1 MSDHKGD
8 FATDV
13 RLLRISAIA
22 AAGGALS
29 TVAADFLLH
38 LIRLFNNLFF
48 FQQMSASNRSPALN
62 TLGLVVIAI
71 PVIGGL
77 LVGLIARFGSEQVR
91 GHGIPEAIEA
101 ILFGKS
107 KMSPKVA
114 ILKPLASAIA
124 IGSGGPFGA
133 EGPIIMTG
141 GAIGSL
147 IAQFFHLSS
156 AERKALLVAGAVAG
170 MTAVFGTPVAAVL
183 LAIELLLF
191 ELRPRSLL
199 PVAIACAVAGFTR
212 PLLLGSGPLFP
223 LHTIPLGPIGIV
235 SSAIAGLV
243 AGALSWGLSTSL
255 YKVEDAFGKLPIHW
269 MWWPA
274 LGAIAVGI
282 GGYFQPRALGVG
294 YDVIGDL
301 LQGHLVLHA
310 VVWIIVVKA
319 IIWVIALASGTSG
332 GVLAPLLMM
341 GAGVGAIVGPYM
353 PGGDPAV
360 WPLIFMAAAL
370 GGMMRAPIMAAVF
383 AFELTGDA
391 NALLPLLAA
400 AAVAYGFTVL
410 LMRRSIL
417 TEKIARRGYHIYR
430 EYSIDPLERHYV
442 EEVMTRTV
450 STIDAKT
457 PVADVLRDYFGARQ
471 KFRAYPVVRSG
482 SLVGIVDRALLD
494 RASVEDARAPVGAL
508 FGAAVPDVALPGET
522 CRNVAARLAVKGL
535 DRVPVVEDEKTYRLL
550 GIVSRYDLL
559 KPSTAVFAEE
569 REREQFRHL
578 WTTRNDDGVSPHR
591 DDDAPAD
598 SAGVMRQKI
607 SARNDTHAQERTKR
621 SSVVRQ
627 D

>member
-1 MSDHKGD
+1 MSEHKGD

-22 AAGGALS
+22 AVGGALS

-38 LIRLFNNLFF
+38 LIRLFTNLFF
-48 FQQMSASNRSPALN
+48 FQTVSAENHSPSQN
-62 TLGLVVIAI
+62 TLGLLVIAA

-77 LVGLIARFGSEQVR
+77 LVGLIARFGSEQIR

-114 ILKPLASAIA
+114 VLKPLASAIA

-147 IAQFFHLSS
+147 VAQYFHLSS

-170 MTAVFGTPVAAVL
+170 MTAVFGTPVASVL

-223 LHTIPLGPIGIV
+223 LHTLPLGPIGIV

-243 AGALSWGLSTSL
+243 AGALSWGLSTGL
-255 YKVEDAFGKLPIHW
+255 YKVEDMFGRLPIHW

-282 GGYFQPRALGVG
+282 GGYFQPRTLGVG

-301 LQGHLVLHA
+301 LQNHLAVQVVIAIVL
-310 VVWIIVVKA
+310 VKA
-319 IIWVIALASGTSG
+319 VIWVIALASGTSG

-341 GAGVGAIVGPYM
+341 GAGIGAIAAPYM
-353 PGGDPAV
+353 PGGEPAV

-370 GGMMRAPIMAAVF
+370 GGMMRAPVMAAVF

-410 LMRRSIL
+410 FMRRSIL
-417 TEKIARRGYHIYR
+417 TEKVARRGYHIYR

-442 EEVMTRTV
+442 DEVMTRTV
-450 STIDAKT
+450 ATIDAKET
-457 PVADVLRDYFGARQ
+457 VADVLRVYFGASQ
-471 KFRAYPVVRSG
+471 KHRAYPVVASG
-482 SLVGIVDRALLD
+482 KLVGMADRTLLEQIPAD
-494 RASVEDARAPVGAL
+494 EASASLGRFFAHSRLEI
-508 FGAAVPDVALPGET
+508 ALPRET
-522 CRNVAARLAVKGL
+522 CRSVAARLAITGL
-535 DRVPVVEDEKTYRLL
+535 DRVPVVEDETTRRLL
-550 GIVSRYDLL
+550 GIVSRHDLV
-559 KPSTAVFAEE
+559 KPSMSVFAEE
-569 REREQFRHL
+569 HELEQFRRV
-578 WTTRNDDGVSPHR
+578 WIPRSTRYAPTNKR
-591 DDDAPAD
+591 EEAPA
-598 SAGVMRQKI
+598 R
-607 SARNDTHAQERTKR
+607 HADVER
-621 SSVVRQ
+621 
-627 D
+627 

>member
-38 LIRLFNNLFF
+38 LIRLFTNLFF
-48 FQQMSASNRSPALN
+48 FQQISAVNRSPSLN
-62 TLGLVVIAI
+62 ALGLVVVAV

-147 IAQFFHLSS
+147 IAQFFHLTS

-212 PLLLGSGPLFP
+212 PLLLGSGALFP
-223 LHTIPLGPIGIV
+223 LHTMPLGPLGIV
-235 SSAIAGLV
+235 SASIAGLV

-255 YKVEDAFGKLPIHW
+255 YKVEDLFGKLPIHW

-282 GGYFQPRALGVG
+282 GGYFQPRTLGVG

-310 VVWIIVVKA
+310 VVWIVVVKA

-442 EEVMTRTV
+442 EEVMTHGV
-450 STIDAKT
+450 MTIDAKT
-457 PVADVLRDYFGARQ
+457 PLIDVLDDYFGAQQ

-482 SLVGIVDRALLD
+482 CLVGIIDRALLD
-494 RASVEDARAPVGAL
+494 RASAENQHTPVGAL
-508 FGAAVPDVALPGET
+508 FGASVPEVAFPGET

-535 DRVPVVEDEKTYRLL
+535 NRVPVVEDEKTYRLL

-578 WTTRNDDGVSPHR
+578 WTSRNDNSVSPHLEE
-591 DDDAPAD
+591 DTPGENT
-598 SAGVMRQKI
+598 GVIRQKI
-607 SARNDTHAQERTKR
+607 SAREDAGDQGRSSR

>member
-1 MSDHKGD
+1 MSEHKGD

-22 AAGGALS
+22 AVGGALS

-38 LIRLFNNLFF
+38 LIRLFTNLFF
-48 FQQMSASNRSPALN
+48 FQTLSTANRSPAEN
-62 TLGLVVIAI
+62 TLGWLVVAA

-77 LVGLIARFGSEQVR
+77 LVGLIARFGSEQIR

-114 ILKPLASAIA
+114 VLKPLASAIA

-147 IAQFFHLSS
+147 IAQYFHLSS

-170 MTAVFGTPVAAVL
+170 MTAVFGTPIAAVL

-223 LHTIPLGPIGIV
+223 LHTLPLGPMGLV
-235 SSAIAGLV
+235 SSALAGLI
-243 AGALSWGLSTSL
+243 AGALSWGLSSWL

-282 GGYFQPRALGVG
+282 GGYFQPRTLGVG

-301 LQGHLVLHA
+301 LQNHLLLHA
-310 VVWIIVVKA
+310 VVAIVVVKA

-353 PGGDPAV
+353 PGGEPAV

-370 GGMMRAPIMAAVF
+370 GGMMRAPVMAAVF

-410 LMRRSIL
+410 VMRRSIL

-442 EEVMTRTV
+442 EEVMTRTLQ
-450 STIDAKT
+450 TIESNM
-457 PVADVLRDYFGARQ
+457 PIVDVLRDYFGPTQ
-471 KFRAYPVVRSG
+471 KFRAYPVVASG
-482 SLVGIVDRALLD
+482 RLIGMVDKAVLARVSSEQAGARVG
-494 RASVEDARAPVGAL
+494 EL
-508 FGAAVPDVALPGET
+508 FPQLHPDVALPGET
-522 CRNVAARLAVKGL
+522 CRNVAARLAAMGL
-535 DRVPVVEDEKTYRLL
+535 ERVPVVEDEKSYRLV
-550 GIVSRYDLL
+550 GIVSRHDLL
-559 KPSTAVFAEE
+559 KPSVSVFTEE
-569 REREQFRHL
+569 RQLEQFRRVWPAGGGL
-578 WTTRNDDGVSPHR
+578 FSSEDGDDGDGGTSKDGTGGRVE
-591 DDDAPAD
+591 
-598 SAGVMRQKI
+598 VMRQKI
-607 SARNDTHAQERTKR
+607 SVEHRDG
-621 SSVVRQ
+621 
-627 D
+627 

>member
-1 MSDHKGD
+1 MGEHKGD
-8 FATDV
+8 FAADF
-13 RLLRISAIA
+13 RLLRITAIA
-22 AAGGALS
+22 AVGGVLS
-29 TVAADFLLH
+29 TLAAGSLLD
-38 LIRLFNNLFF
+38 LIRLFSNLFF
-48 FQQMSASNRSPALN
+48 FQTISTANRSPGGN
-62 TLGLVVIAI
+62 TLGLVVVAV

-77 LVGLIARFGSEQVR
+77 LVGLIARFGSEQIR

-114 ILKPLASAIA
+114 VLKPLASAIA

-147 IAQFFHLSS
+147 VAQYFHLSS

-212 PLLLGSGPLFP
+212 PLLFGSGPLFP
-223 LHTIPLGPIGIV
+223 LHTLPLSPIGLV
-235 SSAIAGLV
+235 SSAVAGLV
-243 AGALSWGLSTSL
+243 AGALSWGLSTWL
-255 YKVEDAFGKLPIHW
+255 YKVEDLFGRLPIHW

-274 LGAIAVGI
+274 LGAIVVGI
-282 GGYFQPRALGVG
+282 GGYFEPRALGVG
-294 YDVIGDL
+294 YDVIADL
-301 LQGHLVLHA
+301 LQGHLVAQA
-310 VVWIIVVKA
+310 VVSIVLIKA

-341 GAGVGAIVGPYM
+341 GAGVGALAGPYM
-353 PGGDPAV
+353 PGGQPTV

-370 GGMMRAPIMAAVF
+370 GGMMRAPVMAAVF

-430 EYSIDPLERHYV
+430 EYSIDPLERHSV
-442 EEVMTRTV
+442 EEVMTRNV
-450 STIDAKT
+450 ATIDAAT
-457 PVADVLRDYFGARQ
+457 SVEVALRDYFGVRQ
-471 KFRAYPVVRSG
+471 KYRAYPVVDAG
-482 SLVGIVDRALLD
+482 VLVGMADRALLD
-494 RASVEDARAPVGAL
+494 ALAPERRGVAVGSL
-508 FGAAVPDVALPGET
+508 FSQSRLEVAVPGET
-522 CRNVAARLAVKGL
+522 CRNVAARLAVAGL
-535 DRVPVVEDEKTYRLL
+535 DRVPVVDDAKSRRLL
-550 GIVSRYDLL
+550 GIVSRHDLL
-559 KPSTAVFAEE
+559 KPSASVFTEE
-569 REREQFRHL
+569 GEREQLRRVWIPRTIRFAPTSKPLEAMR
-578 WTTRNDDGVSPHR
+578 GGR
-591 DDDAPAD
+591 DVGP
-598 SAGVMRQKI
+598 
-607 SARNDTHAQERTKR
+607 
-621 SSVVRQ
+621 
-627 D
+627 

>member
-38 LIRLFNNLFF
+38 LIHFFTNLFF
-48 FQQMSASNRSPALN
+48 FQTLSTANRSPAEN
-62 TLGLVVIAI
+62 TLGVFVVAA

-77 LVGLIARFGSEQVR
+77 VVGLIARYGSEQIR

-114 ILKPLASAIA
+114 VLKPLASAIA

-147 IAQFFHLSS
+147 IAQYFHLSG

-223 LHTIPLGPIGIV
+223 LHTMPLGAVGLV
-235 SSAIAGLV
+235 SSCIAGV
-243 AGALSWGLSTSL
+243 IAGALSWGLSTSL
-255 YKVEDAFGKLPIHW
+255 YKVEDLFAKLPIHW

-282 GGYFQPRALGVG
+282 GGYFQPRTLGVG

-301 LQGHLVLHA
+301 LHNHLA
-310 VVWIIVVKA
+310 MQVVVGIVVVKA

-341 GAGVGAIVGPYM
+341 GAGVGALVGPYM
-353 PGGDPAV
+353 PGGEPAV

-370 GGMMRAPIMAAVF
+370 GGMMRAPVMAAVF

-391 NALLPLLAA
+391 NALLPLLAS

-442 EEVMTRTV
+442 EEVMTRAV
-450 STIDAKT
+450 QTIDARMT
-457 PVADVLRDYFGARQ
+457 VAAVLRSYFGAHQ
-471 KFRAYPVVRSG
+471 KFRAFPVVADG
-482 SLVGIVDRALLD
+482 VLVGMADRALLD
-494 RASVEDARAPVGAL
+494 RTLPGMCDAPIGAL
-508 FGAAVPDVALPGET
+508 FAQTPPEIALPGET
-522 CRNVAARLAVKGL
+522 CRNVAARLAITGL
-535 DRVPVVEDEKTYRLL
+535 DRVPVVDDEQARRLL
-550 GIVSRYDLL
+550 GIVSRHDLV
-559 KPSTAVFAEE
+559 KPSLSVFTEE
-569 REREQFRHL
+569 REREQFRRV
-578 WTTRNDDGVSPHR
+578 WIPRSTRFAPTGKQQAATDEHA
-591 DDDAPAD
+591 DA
-598 SAGVMRQKI
+598 
-607 SARNDTHAQERTKR
+607 NH
-621 SSVVRQ
+621 
-627 D
+627 